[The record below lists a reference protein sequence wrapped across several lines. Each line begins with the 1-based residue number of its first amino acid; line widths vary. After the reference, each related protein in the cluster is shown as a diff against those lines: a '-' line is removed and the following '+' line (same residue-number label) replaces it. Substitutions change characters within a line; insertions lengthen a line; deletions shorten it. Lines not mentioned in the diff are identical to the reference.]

1 MIRITPE
8 QLQEIF
14 AKHLAWQRG
23 EPEGERANLGGAN
36 LGGANLRGANLG
48 GAYLRGADLRG
59 ANLRGAN
66 LGGANLGGADLRGA
80 YLRGADLRGANLR
93 GADLRGADLRGAN
106 LGGANLGGAYLR
118 GADLGGAN
126 LGGAYLRG
134 ADLRGANLEDCQM
147 NWQSHDLIAQ
157 RLLQAAGD
165 DAYKRLAAGYILI
178 SRDWCWTTLM
188 DNVPEQVKD
197 LLPWALSEMAT
208 WVKEGD
214 GAPNILKRYAKVD

>member
-36 LGGANLRGANLG
+36 LGGANFEGANFE
-48 GAYLRGADLRG
+48 GAYLEG
-59 ANLRGAN
+59 ANF
-66 LGGANLGGADLRGA
+66 
-80 YLRGADLRGANLR
+80 
-93 GADLRGADLRGAN
+93 
-106 LGGANLGGAYLR
+106 
-118 GADLGGAN
+118 
-126 LGGAYLRG
+126 
-134 ADLRGANLEDCQM
+134 EDCQM
-147 NWQSHDLIAQ
+147 NWQSHDLIAT

-165 DAYKRLAAGYILI
+165 DAYKRLAAGYILV
-178 SRDWCWTTLM
+178 SRDWCWDALM
-188 DNVPEQVKD
+188 ENVPEQVKD

-214 GAPNILKRYAKVD
+214 GAPNILKRAAKSETVGEN